1 MRSPDTEEPA
11 TLPPK
16 QQAMGKREGMGT
28 EDRFRDDLRGV
39 LAEVQDVLA
48 RVDPREVEALAEA
61 VLAAPTVFV
70 TGEGRSGLVARAFA
84 MRLLHLGRR
93 AHVVGETAT
102 PSAAAGDLLL
112 ALSGSGSTRVTRARA
127 EAARAG
133 GVRLLVVTAAPDSPL
148 AEAAELRLLL
158 PLPAGGSRQFG
169 GSLFEQ
175 AALLLL
181 DTLVLDLQRRL
192 GESPTSMA
200 ARHATLE

>member
-1 MRSPDTEEPA
+1 
-11 TLPPK
+11 
-16 QQAMGKREGMGT
+16 MGT
-28 EDRFRDDLRGV
+28 KDRFRDDLRGV
-39 LAEVQDVLA
+39 LTEVQDVLA

-93 AHVVGETAT
+93 AYVVGETAT
-102 PSAAAGDLLL
+102 PAAAPGDLLL
-112 ALSGSGSTRVTRARA
+112 ALSGSGSTRITRARV

-133 GVRLLVVTAAPDSPL
+133 GLRLVVVTGTPDSPL
-148 AEAAELRLLL
+148 AGAAELRLLL
-158 PLPAGGSRQFG
+158 PLPADGSRQFG

-175 AALLLL
+175 AALVLL

-192 GESPTSMA
+192 GESSASMA

>member
-1 MRSPDTEEPA
+1 
-11 TLPPK
+11 
-16 QQAMGKREGMGT
+16 MGT
-28 EDRFRDDLRGV
+28 KDRFRDDLRGV

-48 RVDPREVEALAEA
+48 RVDLREVDALLEA
-61 VLAAPTVFV
+61 VVAAPTVFV
-70 TGEGRSGLVARAFA
+70 TGEGRSGLVACAFA

-93 AHVVGETAT
+93 AYVVGETAT
-102 PSAAAGDLLL
+102 PAAAPGDLLV

-127 EAARAG
+127 EAAQAG
-133 GVRLLVVTAAPDSPL
+133 ELRLVVVTGTPDSPL

-181 DTLVLDLQRRL
+181 DALVLDLQRRL
-192 GESPTSMA
+192 GESPASMA